1 MYQPF
6 DSHQQRHDHALKFLN
21 LLYEFDDFMAS
32 IKTVADIGAG
42 TGLDTE
48 WWATR
53 TTRDDDPQPLNIRV
67 TAVVDTVNKA
77 KQFQHKNVIWQE
89 GNVDNTQCPPGLYD
103 VIWCHDQFQYAL
115 NPLQCLKHFNSLAQ
129 KDSML
134 CLTVPT
140 TTNLQYYK
148 HKFISIGYYNHTLPS
163 LIRMLAVNGWDCR
176 DAYFKK
182 DINEPYIHCAVYKS
196 AVEPLN
202 PATTGW
208 YELADV
214 GLLNESMEKSIDRY
228 GYLRQEDLITM
239 WLDKS
244 LQDFTH
250 H

>member
-1 MYQPF
+1 
-6 DSHQQRHDHALKFLN
+6 
-21 LLYEFDDFMAS
+21 
-32 IKTVADIGAG
+32 
-42 TGLDTE
+42 
-48 WWATR
+48 
-53 TTRDDDPQPLNIRV
+53 
-67 TAVVDTVNKA
+67 
-77 KQFQHKNVIWQE
+77 
-89 GNVDNTQCPPGLYD
+89 
-103 VIWCHDQFQYAL
+103 
-115 NPLQCLKHFNSLAQ
+115 
-129 KDSML
+129 ML

-208 YELADV
+208 YELADA